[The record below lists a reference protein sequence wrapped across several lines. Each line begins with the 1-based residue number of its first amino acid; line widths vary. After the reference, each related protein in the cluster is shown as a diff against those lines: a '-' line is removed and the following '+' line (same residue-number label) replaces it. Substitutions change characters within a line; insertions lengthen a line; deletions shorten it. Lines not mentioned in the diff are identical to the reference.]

1 MATTAQ
7 GTIRPWLNRPQ
18 QFNRFFLA
26 RPLPSE
32 NNFQLEND
40 YADGRLLEEIPVTE
54 MAING
59 PEARAPGRF
68 NRPSVFSSSGIIRN
82 NNKSNELN

>member
-18 QFNRFFLA
+18 QLNRFFLA

-32 NNFQLEND
+32 NNFQLDNE
-40 YADGRLLEEIPVTE
+40 YDGRLILEEIPTE
-54 MAING
+54 IVING

-68 NRPSVFSSSGIIRN
+68 NKPSTFLSSGNIA
-82 NNKSNELN
+82 